1 MQKVLIVE
9 DDTIQLNMLYQ
20 TIHDAYPSW
29 NIFCVSDYAAADR
42 LILDSLQKSASFTL
56 FLLDIQLTKDIGNR
70 DGFFLAKGIRQH
82 SAYYQ
87 TPILFLTAVSDENY
101 FALSNFHCYN
111 YISKPY
117 TDADIRYQLQQML
130 MTGYLRNN
138 TLELTDTQR
147 ILHRTSFC
155 DILYIKSAYHVLSVF
170 CEADFFQTRQYSLE
184 SILPMLDK
192 DFIQCHK
199 QYIINTSK
207 VLHLDITSKIVTLT
221 SNDSIP
227 VGKSFLQDIERFY
240 RKGTPND

>member
-70 DGFFLAKGIRQH
+70 DGFFLAKEIRQH

-130 MTGYLRNN
+130 MTGYLH
-138 TLELTDTQR
+138 T
-147 ILHRTSFC
+147 
-155 DILYIKSAYHVLSVF
+155 
-170 CEADFFQTRQYSLE
+170 
-184 SILPMLDK
+184 
-192 DFIQCHK
+192 
-199 QYIINTSK
+199 
-207 VLHLDITSKIVTLT
+207 
-221 SNDSIP
+221 
-227 VGKSFLQDIERFY
+227 
-240 RKGTPND
+240 